1 MVRKFVIYL
10 GMGKSARSN
19 RKKRI
24 RPPLPTMPHSFA
36 QDLQKKSNILL
47 FCQCPILSCFFM
59 KNTTASISAD
69 FWRPHPPSKIWGEAV
84 SLVKGIWGP
93 PLPSSSLR
101 EQWIYCFLNKR
112 LCCPPSQIKVFVPTN
127 GKNCYQAPGYVQ
139 VK

>member
-1 MVRKFVIYL
+1 
-10 GMGKSARSN
+10 MGKSARSN

-24 RPPLPTMPHSFA
+24 RLLCPLCLTLLSKTFKKIKHPPFL
-36 QDLQKKSNILL
+36 
-47 FCQCPILSCFFM
+47 QCPILSCFFM

-93 PLPSSSLR
+93 PPSSSLR
-101 EQWIYCFLNKR
+101 EQWIYCFLNR
-112 LCCPPSQIKVFVPTN
+112 LCCPPYQIKVFVPTN
-127 GKNCYQAPGYVQ
+127 GKNSWTRRCYQAPGYVQ